1 MKNTIA
7 IYERQITERGKK
19 GFFSRKCQSEA
30 NRNVTEA
37 FARRRLETM
46 NEGLR
51 VPYSL
56 RFFDL
61 SKRKDRVALLEAMA
75 ENLRR
80 PPSLR
85 VAKLEAMASEALNSL

>member
-7 IYERQITERGKK
+7 IYSRQITERGKK
-19 GFFSRKCQSEA
+19 GFFSRKCQSDI

-37 FARRRLETM
+37 FARRKLETM
-46 NEGLR
+46 NKGLR
-51 VPYSL
+51 VPYELS
-56 RFFDL
+56 FYDL
-61 SKRKDRVALLEAMA
+61 SKKKDRAALLEAMA

-85 VAKLEAMASEALNSL
+85 VAKLEAMADEALNSL